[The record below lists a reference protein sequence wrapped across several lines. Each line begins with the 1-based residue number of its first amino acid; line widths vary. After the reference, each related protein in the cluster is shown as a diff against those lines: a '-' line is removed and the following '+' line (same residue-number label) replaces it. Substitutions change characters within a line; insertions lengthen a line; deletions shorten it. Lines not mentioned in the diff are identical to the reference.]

1 MKNHTWNLGSIA
13 ALIVCAVAG
22 VLIASGFIPL
32 PQFQSESRHRDSISR
47 EREAVQQPQHT
58 TYEDLSAQNVQNY
71 GKAAF
76 FKLGSSV
83 YFVNYNS
90 FESEYSRMG
99 IYHFDFADNTVK
111 EINADTISLENGK
124 IMVSKNFAFDHEELY
139 GKKGNV
145 VGYAPKGADLMGF
158 SQEIGIPADKIIFQA
173 IGGKPTMVATIEGEY
188 NPQTKT
194 IQFLGKQTSVPVM
207 NFSVNQFEYKGRMY
221 PGTEFTHLGYTSE
234 GIDGA
239 YNGVY
244 IKFDP
249 MSKVLSVSLNNK

>member
-1 MKNHTWNLGSIA
+1 
-13 ALIVCAVAG
+13 
-22 VLIASGFIPL
+22 
-32 PQFQSESRHRDSISR
+32 
-47 EREAVQQPQHT
+47 
-58 TYEDLSAQNVQNY
+58 
-71 GKAAF
+71 
-76 FKLGSSV
+76 
-83 YFVNYNS
+83 
-90 FESEYSRMG
+90 MG